1 MKYSKIIEKIT
12 QQKGFTP
19 RQADLC
25 RILDI
30 KTGAMSARVQRDS
43 DFSDEEI
50 EKLEDFYLIDLTND
64 TDCTEIEHIHINP
77 SCGKGTAVL
86 DEPEITP
93 IKLGTQMIQSVM
105 KISDP
110 KNLKT
115 FRASGDSM
123 TPVIEDGDLLLVDTA
138 RTDFCN
144 GGIFLLTIDNN
155 WFIKRLRLRLSGELD
170 IISDNE
176 KYPIETFHNDA
187 DIEVMIKGRVIKNL
201 SRGL

>member
-1 MKYSKIIEKIT
+1 MKYNELFGKLENIRGIRPSQQQIADILEVRQSVIGNRAVRNSKFSEKE
-12 QQKGFTP
+12 
-19 RQADLC
+19 LE
-25 RILDI
+25 RI
-30 KTGAMSARVQRDS
+30 
-43 DFSDEEI
+43 
-50 EKLEDFYLIDLTND
+50 EDFYGIDLTGD
-64 TDCTEIEHIHINP
+64 SDCTEIEHIHIKP
-77 SCGKGTAVL
+77 SCGKGTVVL
-86 DEPEITP
+86 EEPEITP
-93 IKLGTQMIQSVM
+93 IKLGTQLIQSVL

-123 TPVIEDGDLLLVDTA
+123 TPIIEDGDLLLVDTA
-138 RTDFCN
+138 RTDFYN
-144 GGIFLLTIDNN
+144 GGIFLLTINNN

-176 KYPIETFHNDA
+176 KYPTETFQNNE

>member
-1 MKYSKIIEKIT
+1 MKVKKVIEKIS
-12 QQKGFTP
+12 QLKGFTP

-25 RILDI
+25 RILNI

-50 EKLEDFYLIDLTND
+50 EKLEDFYLIDLTGD
-64 TDCTEIEHIHINP
+64 SDCTEIEHIHIKP
-77 SCGKGTAVL
+77 SCGKGTVVL
-86 DEPEITP
+86 EEPEITP
-93 IKLGTQMIQSVM
+93 IKLGTQLIQSVL

-123 TPVIEDGDLLLVDTA
+123 TPIIEDGDLLLVDTA
-138 RTDFCN
+138 RTDFYN
-144 GGIFLLTIDNN
+144 GGIFLLTINNN

-170 IISDNE
+170 IISDND
-176 KYPIETFHNDA
+176 KYPTETFQNNE

>member
-30 KTGAMSARVQRDS
+30 KTGAMSARSKNDS
-43 DFSDEEI
+43 DFSDAEI
-50 EKLEDFYLIDLTND
+50 EKLEDFYLVDLTGD
-64 TDCTEIEHIHINP
+64 TDCIEIEHIHISP

-93 IKLGTQMIQSVM
+93 VKLGTQMIQSVM

-123 TPVIEDGDLLLVDTA
+123 TPIIEDGDLLLVDTA
-138 RTDFCN
+138 RLDFCN
-144 GGIFLLTIDNN
+144 GGIFLLTINNN

-170 IISDNE
+170 IISDNG
-176 KYPIETFHNDA
+176 KYPVETFQKDA
-187 DIEVMIKGRVIKNL
+187 DVEVMIKGRVIKNL